1 MSVSYSWGMN
11 GCSAYGVR
19 KRFQAKENNP
29 QIKFLGLTLSY
40 HFMGIILSILKEYET
55 DPPGKC
61 CHRRDRN
68 NNARKIF
75 QWKFWKQKKELT
87 HFLGHYWVYA
97 IILVIILFYFTS
109 SNLSYADYQ

>member
-1 MSVSYSWGMN
+1 
-11 GCSAYGVR
+11 
-19 KRFQAKENNP
+19 
-29 QIKFLGLTLSY
+29 
-40 HFMGIILSILKEYET
+40 MGIILSILKEYET

-109 SNLSYADYQ
+109 SNISYADYQ